1 MGSLQHDILRRHAM
15 AALGILL
22 FTLLYLF
29 AYLATFDVGRDIS
42 PIYLPVIL
50 YVAGHALTV
59 FCVSRGWF
67 DHTRDPSLTLP
78 VMVMAILYMSYLL
91 YLAPELQWLVL
102 ISYLNIMPFGIF
114 SLAWRGLLGMT
125 LFVLFCYATVL
136 FSLSFKGQG
145 MAPQVEALS
154 LMALLGSLLM
164 SAFVGREFFL
174 LRTAYQ
180 RKNVE
185 LRRALGRIEELAVTD
200 ELTGLNNRRYLLR
213 TLEKHRAMAIRQNI
227 PFVVAFIDI
236 DHFKQTNDRHGHR
249 IGDQVLGELAQ
260 LLQSSIREV
269 DLAAR
274 YGGEEFILLLSGLR
288 LSTAKRVMERIR
300 ESVEVHT
307 FSDMG
312 LRQTVSIGVAAYMP
326 DEEADEVLSRA
337 DRMLY
342 VAKHEGRNLVRVD
355 PTETPETTE
364 SGASAG
370 GNNA

>member
-1 MGSLQHDILRRHAM
+1 MGSHHHDILRRHGM

-29 AYLATFDVGRDIS
+29 AYLATYDVDGDIS
-42 PIYLPVIL
+42 AIYLPLVF
-50 YVAGHALTV
+50 YVSGHALTV

-67 DHTRDPSLTLP
+67 DESRDPSLTIP
-78 VMVMAILYMSYLL
+78 VMIMAILYMSYFL

-125 LFVLFCYATVL
+125 LFVVFCYASVL
-136 FSLSFKGQG
+136 FVLSYQKAGL
-145 MAPQVEALS
+145 ASEVEALS
-154 LMALLGSLLM
+154 LMALLASLLIV
-164 SAFVGREFFL
+164 AFVGREFSL
-174 LRTAYQ
+174 LRHAYH

-213 TLEKHRAMAIRQNI
+213 TLEKHRAMAVRQNI

-236 DHFKQTNDRHGHR
+236 DHFKQTNDRYGHR

-288 LSTAKRVMERIR
+288 LTTAERVMERIR
-300 ESVEVHT
+300 ESIEVHS
-307 FSDMG
+307 FSEAG
-312 LRQTVSIGVAAYMP
+312 LHQTVSVGVAAYLP
-326 DEEADEVLSRA
+326 DEEADDVLSRA
-337 DRMLY
+337 DAMLY

-355 PTETPETTE
+355 RTEAPPTDTPMMMPERR
-364 SGASAG
+364 
-370 GNNA
+370 

>member
-1 MGSLQHDILRRHAM
+1 MGSHHHDILRRHGM

-29 AYLATFDVGRDIS
+29 AFIATYDVGRDIS
-42 PIYLPVIL
+42 AIYLPVAFYTL
-50 YVAGHALTV
+50 GHSLVV
-59 FCVSRGWF
+59 FFVSRGWF
-67 DHTRDPSLTLP
+67 DHTRDPSLTIP
-78 VMVMAILYMSYLL
+78 VMAMAILYMSYFL

-114 SLAWRGLLGMT
+114 SMAWRGLLGMT
-125 LFVLFCYATVL
+125 LFVLFCYAAVL
-136 FSLSFKGQG
+136 FTLSYQKVG
-145 MAPQVEALS
+145 MAPEVEALS
-154 LMALLGSLLM
+154 LMALLASLLV
-164 SAFVGREFFL
+164 SAFVGREFSL
-174 LRTAYQ
+174 LRNAYQ

-213 TLEKHRAMAIRQNI
+213 TLEKHRAMAIRQDI

-236 DHFKQTNDRHGHR
+236 DHFKQTNDRYGHR

-260 LLQSSIREV
+260 LLQSSVREV

-274 YGGEEFILLLSGLR
+274 YGGEEFILLLSGLE
-288 LSTAKRVMERIR
+288 LSTAERVMERIR
-300 ESVEVHT
+300 ESVEVHS

-312 LRQTVSIGVAAYMP
+312 LHQTVSVGVAAYVP
-326 DEEADEVLSRA
+326 DEEGDEVLSRA

-355 PTETPETTE
+355 WTATPPDQGSSDTAETE
-364 SGASAG
+364 A
-370 GNNA
+370 